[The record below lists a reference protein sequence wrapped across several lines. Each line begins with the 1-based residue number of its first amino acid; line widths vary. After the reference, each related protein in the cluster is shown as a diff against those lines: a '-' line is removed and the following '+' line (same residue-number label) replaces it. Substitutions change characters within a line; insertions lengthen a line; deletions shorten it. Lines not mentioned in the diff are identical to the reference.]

1 MRGSDGG
8 KEAEGGE
15 WKESVYVGGE
25 AGQGGHDD
33 DIKNRSVWFGWIRE
47 TMIIPMRKRD
57 N

>member
-1 MRGSDGG
+1 MRGSDGREG
-8 KEAEGGE
+8 KQGGE
-15 WKESVYVGGE
+15 RERIVGGE

-47 TMIIPMRKRD
+47 TMIIPMRRRD